1 MAQPMPMQQSTDA
14 TCVLTWTREVPQT
27 DKGVLPPPTEDSVKV
42 VKQRLSPKT
51 LRAHEAKM
59 ASCDNAGKTKQ
70 CPDGHPLVACVSC
83 ENAGKNPK
91 NS

>member
-1 MAQPMPMQQSTDA
+1 MAMLMWQSHNLTEWLSQEELVVAQPMPMQQSTDA

-59 ASCDNAGKTKQ
+59 ASCDSN
-70 CPDGHPLVACVSC
+70 LVV
-83 ENAGKNPK
+83 
-91 NS
+91 